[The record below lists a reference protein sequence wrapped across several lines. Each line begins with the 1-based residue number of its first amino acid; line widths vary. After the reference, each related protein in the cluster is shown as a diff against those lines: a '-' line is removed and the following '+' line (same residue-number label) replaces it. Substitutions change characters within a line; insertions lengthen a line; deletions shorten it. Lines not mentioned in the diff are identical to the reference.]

1 MESSWVEKYH
11 PSKKDDIVG
20 NSLQM
25 NLLKSE
31 SIIKGINV
39 PNTIICGP
47 HGTGKSSILKII
59 SENFTDI
66 LEIDSL
72 DTKNRNLTSF
82 RSILSNFTKIKTKGN
97 HHKLV
102 IMDDA
107 DYLNPVSQQVLRSIM
122 DLNVDKVRFIYCCN
136 NSTGMIDTIQS
147 RCSIVRLSKL
157 EPNDIIQRIKYIL
170 EKEKVDYTFCGLQA
184 IALNSDGD
192 LRKAVND
199 VQMVFKG
206 FNTVNGS
213 NVLKICDCPSTASI
227 HNVLEAC
234 VSNNINKAI
243 RELYSILNSG
253 YSIQDIIE
261 SFVFV
266 CKNKDILKIDED
278 KRFDFMCKIMQT
290 KKRISDGV
298 DSKIQ
303 MSGLLSKLCY

>member
-1 MESSWVEKYH
+1 MEESWVEKYH
-11 PSKKDDIVG
+11 PSQKDDIVG
-20 NSLQM
+20 NPLQM

-31 SIIKGINV
+31 SIIKGINL

-59 SENFTDI
+59 SESFTHI

-82 RSILSNFTKIKTKGN
+82 RSMISNFTRIKTKGSQ
-97 HHKLV
+97 HKLV

-107 DYLNPVSQQVLRSIM
+107 DYLNPVSQQVLRSVM
-122 DLNVDKVRFIYCCN
+122 DIYVDKVRFVYCCN

-157 EPNDIIQRIKYIL
+157 EPNDVIERIKYIL
-170 EKEKVDYTFCGLQA
+170 EKEKVEYTFCGLQA
-184 IALNSDGD
+184 IALNSNGD

-199 VQMVFKG
+199 LQMVFKG
-206 FNTVNGS
+206 FNVVNGD
-213 NVLKICDCPSTASI
+213 NVFKICDYPSTESI
-227 HNVLEAC
+227 SNILQAC

-243 RELYSILNSG
+243 CEFDSILNSG

-261 SFVFV
+261 SFVLV
-266 CKNKDILKIDED
+266 CKDKYLFKIDED

-290 KKRISDGV
+290 KSIISDGV
-298 DSKIQ
+298 DSRIQ
-303 MSGLLSKLCY
+303 ITGLLSKLC